1 MDLKG
6 SIKRLLLGSG
16 RPIDA
21 SIYKLYEGAV
31 LCVQEG
37 VERENK
43 LNTEISKL
51 EKRIVELEAIKKA
64 LIAEL
69 PPIVKESDKPT
80 RGKDPRWPNEPC
92 GRSLEQC
99 PYNKQEHIDYFRG
112 LRNDK

>member
-69 PPIVKESDKPT
+69 PPIVKESDK
-80 RGKDPRWPNEPC
+80 DPRWPHEPC

-99 PYNKQEHIDYFRG
+99 PYNKSEHIDYFRAQ
-112 LRNDK
+112 K